1 MFSAIV
7 KYVPSVISITI
18 GFVEK
23 RIMKSDHF
31 EPTSEEGLRW
41 NPYSQTYDKMCQCGS
56 GCLDFLIGKSF
67 YEKFRI
73 SDKVF
78 CDCQMCPFCNKY
90 HDWSCAEEE
99 DEEKRIMF

>member
-1 MFSAIV
+1 
-7 KYVPSVISITI
+7 
-18 GFVEK
+18 
-23 RIMKSDHF
+23 MKSDHF